1 MKDLLLKAPDRH
13 LGEDVRRLVKSWDD
27 EPSSLQL
34 LETLDSSVHTGGGP
48 VCNKCTR
55 VHAGSSTG
63 KRKNHL

>member
-48 VCNKCTR
+48 R
-55 VHAGSSTG
+55 
-63 KRKNHL
+63 L